1 MSEQLQ
7 VFGWGES
14 CVEPSVLVLIA
25 DDEAAIRD
33 ILQAS
38 FEDGGF
44 GVVLASSGEEAMA
57 ALEANREV
65 RALVTDIK
73 LKSKVTG
80 WDVARHGRELNPNLP
95 VVYVTG
101 SETHDWASL
110 GVPNSV
116 LIEKPFAPAQV
127 LTAVAQLLN
136 VGNTPGAK
144 AEPS

>member
-1 MSEQLQ
+1 
-7 VFGWGES
+7 
-14 CVEPSVLVLIA
+14 VEPSVLVLIA
-25 DDEAAIRD
+25 EDEAAIRD
-33 ILQAS
+33 VLQAS

-57 ALEANREV
+57 ALEANREL

-73 LKSKVTG
+73 LESKVTG
-80 WDVARHGRELNPNLP
+80 WDVARQGRELNPNLP
-95 VVYVTG
+95 VVYVTA

-136 VGNTPGAK
+136 VGNTTSA
-144 AEPS
+144 